1 MLSARLVAKWRDL
14 ALRLPVVWVPGVTCH
29 AWGALSWPAMTCRCR
44 THSIGDWTGRVAT
57 RDWRYQA
64 LTQMVDTDDQPD
76 GWNTMPGVKGSHDG
90 SDQSAAQ
97 DVREWMRVKDA
108 SEHAE
113 QVLRDVL
120 HARRIVGDQIDNDD
134 DLVASGRS
142 PFRSAEDVAR
152 WWDAQH
158 DHILSVIESLIA
170 DGQPET
176 AASLLSQ
183 VWTIVP
189 ARAQPRWRGRLR
201 ECGTRLATELP
212 TSRVV
217 ADVLRYSAQACIQQ
231 VDYQDAEL
239 DGMRELVIWRRL
251 DDYPGAVDAL
261 RRLADTFRLR
271 DRLHRVIDCAD
282 QILTWSSRYQ
292 DQTGVAGALRNLGLV
307 MVEVGR
313 VDAAIDYLS
322 RARDTLDVLPDVPVV
337 RRAELIAQLG
347 RALWMSGAE
356 SLARRRFS
364 EALALLVDVDD
375 AAADQIR
382 TLLGTSAGTALPASV
397 MEGMDH
403 V

>member
-1 MLSARLVAKWRDL
+1 
-14 ALRLPVVWVPGVTCH
+14 
-29 AWGALSWPAMTCRCR
+29 
-44 THSIGDWTGRVAT
+44 
-57 RDWRYQA
+57 
-64 LTQMVDTDDQPD
+64 MVDIDDQPG
-76 GWNTMPGVKGSHDG
+76 GWKTMWVLL
-90 SDQSAAQ
+90 
-97 DVREWMRVKDA
+97 KDA
-108 SEHAE
+108 SEDAE

-120 HARRIVGDQIDNDD
+120 HARRIVGDQIDNDND
-134 DLVASGRS
+134 PVASDRS

-176 AASLLSQ
+176 AAALLSQ

-189 ARAQPRWRGRLR
+189 ARAQPRWRGRLH

-212 TSRVV
+212 TSRVL

-239 DGMRELVIWRRL
+239 DGMRELAIWRSL

-282 QILTWSSRYQ
+282 QILTWSLRHQ

-364 EALALLVDVDD
+364 EALARVVDVDD